1 MGRADD
7 AIVTSERFM
16 HFNEK
21 RSKKMRGPISM
32 RNNMAIDV
40 HQTNKSNISK
50 NAGSLQGF
58 LVGF

>member
-32 RNNMAIDV
+32 RNNMAIEV
-40 HQTNKSNISK
+40 HTKQTKKSIYTLIGNK
-50 NAGSLQGF
+50 
-58 LVGF
+58 

>member
-32 RNNMAIDV
+32 RNNMAIEV
-40 HQTNKSNISK
+40 HTKQTKR
-50 NAGSLQGF
+50 AF
-58 LVGF
+58 TR